1 MTPNLTNLDVV
12 RQRADW
18 MRPVDE
24 RIMET
29 MRDEGNLTPQAVENF
44 GVCSRSHASVRLSE
58 LAEYGLVDR
67 IAQGLYRLNDDG
79 RAFLDEQLDASKLTP
94 SEDSED

>member
-1 MTPNLTNLDVV
+1 MGTNRATVDVA

-24 RIMET
+24 YIMET

-44 GVCSRSHASVRLSE
+44 GVCSRSHASVRLSK
-58 LAEYGLVDR
+58 LSKYGLVER
-67 IAQGLYRLNDDG
+67 IAQGLYRLTDDG
-79 RAFLDEQLDASKLTP
+79 RAFLNEKLDASELEPTA
-94 SEDSED
+94 E